1 MKFCLDP
8 SCTMTTYL
16 PAPQPSPVNW
26 KKFTMYMSCLAGT
39 PPALMAAASGFP
51 QDVTDSTPET
61 QGSTTVWGYTPG
73 KQKNGGQRPL
83 NPSSAPE
90 VGEAAANAPSY
101 LNNALACSAVV
112 ANMK

>member
-1 MKFCLDP
+1 
-8 SCTMTTYL
+8 
-16 PAPQPSPVNW
+16 
-26 KKFTMYMSCLAGT
+26 
-39 PPALMAAASGFP
+39 MAAASGSP

-61 QGSTTVWGYTPG
+61 QGRTTAWGYTPG

-101 LNNALACSAVV
+101 LNNVLACSAIV